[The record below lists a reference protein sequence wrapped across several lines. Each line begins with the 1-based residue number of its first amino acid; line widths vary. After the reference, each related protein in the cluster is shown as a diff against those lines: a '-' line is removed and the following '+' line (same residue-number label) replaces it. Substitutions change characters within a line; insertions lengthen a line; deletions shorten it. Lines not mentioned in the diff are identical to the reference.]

1 MKPIKELEGAHVA
14 LVGLGTSQIDYVIG
28 RENSVEWDET
38 WGWGSSAAV
47 YKLDRLFMMDPASRF
62 FDTEDAGKQTDV
74 MRKILPD
81 LEIPIYSCE
90 LDERVP
96 GIVEYPINEI
106 VEATRCA
113 YMNNTVAYAV
123 AFAYWNNVKQLDLF
137 GVDFSYKGNLHFAEA
152 GRACVEFWLS
162 KCIEKKIKVG
172 VSPRSTLLD
181 SNVPV
186 AERLYGYHRLEDPK
200 VAIPDEDE
208 WFVCNQS
215 EMDQLIESGKTTLR
229 TAPAPPEPFKG

>member
-1 MKPIKELEGAHVA
+1 
-14 LVGLGTSQIDYVIG
+14 
-28 RENSVEWDET
+28 
-38 WGWGSSAAV
+38 
-47 YKLDRLFMMDPASRF
+47 
-62 FDTEDAGKQTDV
+62 
-74 MRKILPD
+74 
-81 LEIPIYSCE
+81 
-90 LDERVP
+90 VP

-208 WFVCNQS
+208 WFVCDQS
-215 EMDQLIESGKTTLR
+215 EMDQLMESGKTTLR
-229 TAPAPPEPFKG
+229 TVPTPPEPFKG

>member
-1 MKPIKELEGAHVA
+1 MKPIKEIEGAHVA

-38 WGWGSSAAV
+38 WGCGSSAAV

-229 TAPAPPEPFKG
+229 TASAPPEPFKG